1 MEAYFNTKTAGR
13 LQRRREERLSQL
25 ILSLISFFIHYLTYI
40 YDFQDCV
47 IQGEV
52 LSGKIR
58 VMIFKRENVLFSS
71 ILVLTF
77 MLTSVTFTV
86 SKKISPLMI
95 VLCLDGPVAQY

>member
-25 ILSLISFFIHYLTYI
+25 TLSLISFFIHYLTYI
-40 YDFQDCV
+40 YDFQDSV

-52 LSGKIR
+52 LSGKIT

-95 VLCLDGPVAQY
+95 VLRLDGPVAQY